1 MDLSGVDLVEKGHH
15 DEGVEDHGE
24 VLGGRVVEVG
34 VATVVELKDLLS
46 SEEQSENDGELVDGV
61 AGDVFRHGA
70 RHERFRAAVR
80 LAIQQLVCGQL
91 RGERKRRKCVHNQ
104 VNPQHLNCAQWRVL

>member
-46 SEEQSENDGELVDGV
+46 SEEQRENDGELVDGV
-61 AGDVFRHGA
+61 AGDVFRHGT
-70 RHERFRAAVR
+70 RHERFRASVRFAVEEF
-80 LAIQQLVCGQL
+80 VSGKFS
-91 RGERKRRKCVHNQ
+91 GERKRREGVHNQ
-104 VNPQHLNCAQWRVL
+104 VHPQHLNGAQWRVL

>member
-1 MDLSGVDLVEKGHH
+1 MNLPGVDLVEEGHH

-46 SEEQSENDGELVDGV
+46 SKEQSENDGELVDGV
-61 AGDVFRHGA
+61 AGDVFRHGT
-70 RHERFRAAVR
+70 RHERFRASVRFAVEEF
-80 LAIQQLVCGQL
+80 VSGKFS
-91 RGERKRRKCVHNQ
+91 GERKRRERVHNQ
-104 VNPQHLNCAQWRVL
+104 VHPQHLNGAQW